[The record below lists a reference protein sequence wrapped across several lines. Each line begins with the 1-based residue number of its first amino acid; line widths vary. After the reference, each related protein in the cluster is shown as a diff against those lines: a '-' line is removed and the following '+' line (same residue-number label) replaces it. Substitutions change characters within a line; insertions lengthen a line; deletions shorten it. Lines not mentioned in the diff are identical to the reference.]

1 MIRNYLPFMDL
12 WRDLSRAAG
21 KSGHLKPLYQVRDN
35 IQKIRYD
42 ASAITVKED
51 VAVQQIF
58 LITMDN
64 KEDRIEQETI
74 TGIAKVR
81 IAKNFTHLDHLVPL
95 VSDAQLQFQYIAK
108 MVTKVPVM
116 RLSRSRLTSLK
127 DFSGYMMQAIGM

>member
-1 MIRNYLPFMDL
+1 
-12 WRDLSRAAG
+12 
-21 KSGHLKPLYQVRDN
+21 
-35 IQKIRYD
+35 
-42 ASAITVKED
+42 
-51 VAVQQIF
+51 
-58 LITMDN
+58 MDN

-116 RLSRSRLTSLK
+116 RLSRSRLTSI
-127 DFSGYMMQAIGM
+127 FQGI